1 MYVQVV
7 DRPESDAVNS
17 TLTKG
22 TPVMSLDTGV
32 TLGKI
37 ESVYLDCDARRLV
50 AFSFSSGGGL
60 LAAKRAH
67 IVEIDDIH
75 AIGPDAVTLDDARA
89 VHDLVLMDDKL
100 QNLVELDQMVKRSV
114 MTDAGAN
121 LGRILGLDFD
131 PETFRLQCIRVE
143 DKGRGGEQ
151 TVDGHDIVSIGEEVI
166 VVAGPATASAS
177 QASRQTMPS
186 LTPLDRSRH
195 AGDLQHAD

>member
-1 MYVQVV
+1 M
-7 DRPESDAVNS
+7 NS

-22 TPVMSLDTGV
+22 TPVISLDTGV

-60 LAAKRAH
+60 LSSKRGH

-89 VHDLVLMDDKL
+89 VHDLVLMDGKL
-100 QNLVELDQMVKRSV
+100 QHLVDLDQVVKRTV

-121 LGRILGLDFD
+121 LGRIVGLDFD
-131 PETFRLQCIRVE
+131 PDTFRLQRIRVE
-143 DKGRGGEQ
+143 DKGRDGEHM
-151 TVDGHDIVSIGEEVI
+151 VDGGDIVSIGEEVI
-166 VVAGPATASAS
+166 VVADPATARAS
-177 QASRQTMPS
+177 QAPHHAMP
-186 LTPLDRSRH
+186 LPTPMDRSHHGDDLRH
-195 AGDLQHAD
+195 AG